1 MARLT
6 KQQIID
12 ERREIEEYIV
22 ALLKKVKSDFT
33 FKDVTDAIYNETE
46 QGDLTKMI
54 AMFDTGEGGDELS
67 NILDIL
73 TDAWNYFPHKALG
86 GKSPEEMLP

>member
-1 MARLT
+1 MTRLT
-6 KQQIID
+6 KQEIID
-12 ERREIEEYIV
+12 ERREIEEYTI

-54 AMFDTGEGGDELS
+54 AMFDTGEGDELS

-73 TDAWNYFPHKALG
+73 TDAWNYFPHKTLG
-86 GKSPEEMLP
+86 GKSPKEMFP